1 MINAILLIFDPAN
14 TWERIEKSQRK
25 VWAVFFLF
33 LLPLLLFVS
42 VVEGYALVRF
52 GEKQSGIIERI
63 VPISQELAT
72 RYETAQFCLSLLIIF
87 GGAWLL
93 KKTGE
98 SFHRR
103 HTYKEAFTTLAYSL
117 SPLFLMRILDGWPEI
132 NTWICWGIG
141 IFLSVAAFYRG
152 VPRIMKP
159 DPSNA
164 LGVYLLGVM
173 MLILITGLAHFLAV
187 QVLEEKI
194 LTGGWRLLVR

>member
-14 TWERIEKSQRK
+14 TWERIEKSQRN
-25 VWAVFFLF
+25 VWTVFFLF
-33 LLPLLLFVS
+33 LVPLLLFVS
-42 VVEGYALVRF
+42 ALEGYALVRF
-52 GEKQSGIIERI
+52 GEAQGGIIERV
-63 VPISQELAT
+63 VPVSRDLAI
-72 RYETAQFCLSLLIIF
+72 RYEAVQFSLSLLIIF

-103 HTYKEAFTTLAYSL
+103 HTYKEAFTILAYSL
-117 SPLFLMRILDGWPEI
+117 SPLFLMRILDGWPVM

-141 IFLSVAAFYRG
+141 IFLSVAALYRG

-164 LGVYLLGVM
+164 LGVYLLGAM

-194 LTGGWRLLVR
+194 LTNGWRLSFG